1 MTEQKDKLMNRRDFI
16 VNSAAVGALIMPVSL
31 LHSAPKE
38 ADLRGSKQLNAF
50 VILEPSNRVTV
61 LTPFVEMGQGVHTAI
76 PMLVAEELDIPLE
89 QISLKE
95 SPLGPNYRLHFGGAM
110 RYTGSSLTIADAF
123 IPFRQAGA
131 NARSLLLDS
140 ASLRWSI
147 PTAELFTNKGQIK
160 HASSGKTVCYGEL
173 LPIPDELQ
181 IPGHA
186 KLKQTSQFNVIGKAL
201 GRLDAKDKSNG
212 SAKFGIDIAPPE
224 ALIATVRQSPVFG
237 GRVISIDDDVAAGMD
252 GVIGIEII
260 PNGTYSIRDYAMAPP
275 DKVPDEI
282 LGSVAIIA
290 DTFWHATEAMKELKV
305 VYEGGAKHFSS
316 DAFSEKL
323 RTRVTERGVPV
334 ESTGAFIDAFSGSQ
348 TSISATYEVPFLAH
362 ATIEP
367 MNCTVLAE
375 GEHCKVWTGNQ
386 DAEWIARIAAKIL
399 QIPIDNVSV
408 FTPYIGGSFGRR
420 SNNDYAIQAISLA
433 KKVPGRPI
441 KLVWTREEDLQH
453 DFYRPNVVAFFQCGF
468 DTNQD
473 PIAFRQLNIGDGGQ
487 RQQGM
492 AEHLTFDPSLMDSS
506 TQQPYNIPN
515 KSLEYLLEKIPI
527 PVGFWRSVGGAHN
540 GFFIESFMDEMAH
553 SVKEDPAS
561 FRRRLLSNSPR
572 FLAVLDLALKMA
584 NWRSEVWVADDGTQH
599 AMGLALH
606 EDHHTIVAEIA
617 DVSVNGDG
625 LPQVHH
631 VWCAAD
637 CGVVLNPGIGAMQIE
652 SAIALG
658 LSAALM
664 EKVEFKD
671 GQVTNK
677 NFDDYPILTASQMPT
692 VSVKFIDSD
701 AMPTG
706 LGEPGTPPIAA
717 ALCNALYT
725 LTGKRIRTL
734 PVGRLIA

>member
-1 MTEQKDKLMNRRDFI
+1 
-16 VNSAAVGALIMPVSL
+16 
-31 LHSAPKE
+31 
-38 ADLRGSKQLNAF
+38 
-50 VILEPSNRVTV
+50 
-61 LTPFVEMGQGVHTAI
+61 
-76 PMLVAEELDIPLE
+76 
-89 QISLKE
+89 
-95 SPLGPNYRLHFGGAM
+95 
-110 RYTGSSLTIADAF
+110 
-123 IPFRQAGA
+123 
-131 NARSLLLDS
+131 
-140 ASLRWSI
+140 
-147 PTAELFTNKGQIK
+147 
-160 HASSGKTVCYGEL
+160 
-173 LPIPDELQ
+173 
-181 IPGHA
+181 
-186 KLKQTSQFNVIGKAL
+186 
-201 GRLDAKDKSNG
+201 
-212 SAKFGIDIAPPE
+212 
-224 ALIATVRQSPVFG
+224 
-237 GRVISIDDDVAAGMD
+237 
-252 GVIGIEII
+252 
-260 PNGTYSIRDYAMAPP
+260 
-275 DKVPDEI
+275 
-282 LGSVAIIA
+282 
-290 DTFWHATEAMKELKV
+290 
-305 VYEGGAKHFSS
+305 
-316 DAFSEKL
+316 
-323 RTRVTERGVPV
+323 
-334 ESTGAFIDAFSGSQ
+334 
-348 TSISATYEVPFLAH
+348 
-362 ATIEP
+362 
-367 MNCTVLAE
+367 
-375 GEHCKVWTGNQ
+375 
-386 DAEWIARIAAKIL
+386 
-399 QIPIDNVSV
+399 
-408 FTPYIGGSFGRR
+408 
-420 SNNDYAIQAISLA
+420 LA